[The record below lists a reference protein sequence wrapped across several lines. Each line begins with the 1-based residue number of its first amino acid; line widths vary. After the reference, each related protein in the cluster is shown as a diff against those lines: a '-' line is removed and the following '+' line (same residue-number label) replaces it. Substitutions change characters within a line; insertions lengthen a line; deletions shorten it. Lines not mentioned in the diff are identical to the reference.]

1 MAVRWSQ
8 TPTNGMKGSIDVPSE
23 IATSLKRGRMMNIP
37 PIPGWLYHYF
47 SLPTDRYVSA
57 REAAPLMGVSK
68 VPAHHHLKR
77 FFKSRLVERKR
88 IHTDNGRTA
97 WGYRRVLLR
106 VVYDENMVNGV
117 RNLSHN
123 TKNQQG

>member
-1 MAVRWSQ
+1 
-8 TPTNGMKGSIDVPSE
+8 
-23 IATSLKRGRMMNIP
+23 MNIP

-47 SLPTDRYVSA
+47 SIPTDSYVSA

-68 VPAHHHLKR
+68 LSAYRYLYGFLK
-77 FFKSRLVERKR
+77 SHLVERKR
-88 IHTDNGRTA
+88 IHTDKGRTA

-117 RNLSHN
+117 RNLSQDTNHPPYSGKN
-123 TKNQQG
+123 TNRE